1 MARRSDPGREA
12 RAKMEQAA
20 GTGETGAGFEEKL
33 RQETGDAKFA
43 HAYRNRGRL
52 YDKIK
57 IPLHTMDILIYALA
71 ALIVI
76 AVVVGILIGN

>member
-43 HAYRNRGRL
+43 SVIE
-52 YDKIK
+52 DIK
-57 IPLHTMDILIYALA
+57 KRM
-71 ALIVI
+71 
-76 AVVVGILIGN
+76 

>member
-20 GTGETGAGFEEKL
+20 GSGETGASFEEKL

-43 HAYRNRGRL
+43 HTYRNRGRL
-52 YDKIK
+52 YDRIK
-57 IPLHTMDILIYALA
+57 IPLRTMDIIIYVVA
-71 ALIVI
+71 ALLVI
-76 AVVVGILIGN
+76 AIVVGILIGN